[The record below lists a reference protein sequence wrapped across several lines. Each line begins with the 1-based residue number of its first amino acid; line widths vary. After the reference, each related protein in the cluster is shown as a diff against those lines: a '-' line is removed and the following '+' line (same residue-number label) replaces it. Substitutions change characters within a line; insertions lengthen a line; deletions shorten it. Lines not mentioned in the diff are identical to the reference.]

1 MREFGH
7 FSLAST
13 LRSTAWKWRESGTT
27 PARYA
32 GRSNPQRLERRDTTT
47 GKSLP
52 RACVSSSGV
61 DRPLPPRRGA
71 KCAGRGTRSCRGH
84 RRGKR
89 RWTRPTTSKRCT
101 TTRKNVPRGCAPL
114 WRGLRPLPP
123 YRESK
128 CPMRGPL
135 PGAPTRPWSPIKR
148 ASSQN
153 LPPSPRE
160 NSPALFPLV
169 ARAPP
174 HHPSAPQKPNSNAYL
189 ARARR
194 GLGL

>member
-1 MREFGH
+1 MREFRH
-7 FSLAST
+7 FSLPST

-32 GRSNPQRLERRDTTT
+32 GRSNPQRRERRDTTP
-47 GKSLP
+47 GKSFP
-52 RACVSSSGV
+52 RGCVSPSGV
-61 DRPLPPRRGA
+61 DRPLPPRRDA
-71 KCAGRGTRSCRGH
+71 KCAGRGTRSCRVH

-89 RWTRPTTSKRCT
+89 RWTRPTTSKTVHDHEEECSPRLCT
-101 TTRKNVPRGCAPL
+101 AL
-114 WRGLRPLPP
+114 ARPSALPP

-153 LPPSPRE
+153 VPPSPRE
-160 NSPALFPLV
+160 NSPALFPRV
-169 ARAPP
+169 GRAPP
-174 HHPSAPQKPNSNAYL
+174 HHPSAPQKPNSNTYL

-194 GLGL
+194 GLRL